1 MRDEYTRELK
11 NAFIEEINNQG
22 MYNRVQNNVV
32 ALAFEPAKQL
42 RINHAV
48 KMAVSFFREE
58 IMVTIMDIARV
69 TNRPGTLALLNQ
81 KNQEIIYGKYCL
93 TDDGKIEY
101 KSLKW
106 VPSSKKDPTC
116 VFELMINCLKEFAQ
130 AHDEIVNS
138 ESCL

>member
-1 MRDEYTRELK
+1 MIKVSSGLK
-11 NAFIEEINNQG
+11 LIFRCYISIFA
-22 MYNRVQNNVV
+22 
-32 ALAFEPAKQL
+32 L
-42 RINHAV
+42 RIRTKKAKAEPSAN
-48 KMAVSFFREE
+48 VSQ
-58 IMVTIMDIARV
+58 
-69 TNRPGTLALLNQ
+69 Q